1 MKVGDYCSYLS
12 NVNRVE
18 RGKVESILG
27 IKLNSIMQI
36 TWLLPK
42 EFLEQSAMLKA
53 IKWLF
58 KQIEERV
65 GEHIQRNKIWTY
77 LELS

>member
-1 MKVGDYCSYLS
+1 
-12 NVNRVE
+12 
-18 RGKVESILG
+18 
-27 IKLNSIMQI
+27 MQI

-53 IKWLF
+53 IKWRL